1 MYSGR
6 VLEYFRELGA
16 SVAIPIDRW
25 MVKTGFCQ
33 RQFRQTN
40 EHQSYLYK
48 KLNSE
53 LHGEVEFIQTSL
65 KILFFIPQRRYD
77 MNVRFQTQGGKNW
90 ILPK

>member
-1 MYSGR
+1 MFCSVRGES
-6 VLEYFRELGA
+6 VLEYITEVSA
-16 SVAIPIDRW
+16 SEVIPHDRW

-40 EHQSYLYK
+40 EHQRYLNK

-65 KILFFIPQRRYD
+65 KILFFIPQ
-77 MNVRFQTQGGKNW
+77 QK
-90 ILPK
+90 